1 MELFI
6 QIKDGQPFEHP
17 IFGDNFRQAFPD
29 VDINNLPPEFAR
41 FERIQ
46 CPQLATLFQVDE
58 VSYQWIDGIVKDV
71 WTVREMTDQEK
82 AQKMQDLSTS
92 AIGTVNYMREVAQD
106 NANNALTE
114 AAKQAWLDYVG
125 ALNEWTLVDPVNPN
139 IPAPPVISSD
149 GIVVSLNASGTEPNV
164 IG

>member
-6 QIKDGQPFEHP
+6 RIKDGQPFEHP

-29 VDINNLPPEFAR
+29 VDVNNLPSEFAR

-46 CPQLATLFQVDE
+46 CPQLATTFQVDE

-71 WTVREMTDQEK
+71 WTVREMTSEEK
-82 AQKMQDLSTS
+82 SQKLENLSAS
-92 AIGTVNYMREVAQD
+92 AVGTVNYMKDVSQD
-106 NANNALTE
+106 NANKASTE
-114 AAKQAWLDYVG
+114 AAKQAWLDYIEM
-125 ALNEWTLVDPVNPN
+125 LNVWTLVDPVNPN
-139 IPAPPVISSD
+139 IPAPPVIRPD
-149 GIVVSLNASGTEPNV
+149 GTVVSITSPGTEPNV